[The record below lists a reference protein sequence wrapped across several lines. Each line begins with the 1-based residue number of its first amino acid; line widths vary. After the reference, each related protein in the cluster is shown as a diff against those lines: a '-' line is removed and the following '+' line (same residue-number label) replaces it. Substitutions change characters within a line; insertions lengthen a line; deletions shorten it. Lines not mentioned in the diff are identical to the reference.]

1 MNNELGTEARMEH
14 PEFSAL
20 IPWYVND
27 TIDDR
32 QRKHL
37 EAHLTQCAACRA
49 DLQLERR
56 VYADMTAGPGVEY
69 MPAPSLKRLHT
80 RLDALDTPD
89 NSPSD
94 AERPVVAQ
102 PMRPMRRVM
111 SWNSLMAASV
121 VIIALSLGLFA
132 VDRRLSAPAVPQTY
146 HTVTSSAPRAPDEV
160 IRAVFAPTIT
170 LVELQAILD
179 ESQLRIV
186 AGPTEA
192 GVYSLAANSDRA
204 VATSLELLRKHA
216 TVRFAESTRLAAAPD
231 PSR

>member
-56 VYADMTAGPGVEY
+56 VYADMAADPDVEY

-80 RLDALDTPD
+80 RLDALDTLD
-89 NSPSD
+89 NSPTD

-102 PMRPMRRVM
+102 PMRRAM

-121 VIIALSLGLFA
+121 VIIALSLGLFV

-146 HTVTSSAPRAPDEV
+146 HTVTSPVPRAPDEV